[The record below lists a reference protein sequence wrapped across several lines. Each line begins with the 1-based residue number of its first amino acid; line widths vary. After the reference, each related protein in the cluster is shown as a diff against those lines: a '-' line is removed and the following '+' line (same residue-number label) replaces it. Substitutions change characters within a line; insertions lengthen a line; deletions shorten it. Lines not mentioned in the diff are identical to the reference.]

1 MQNFISVS
9 TIFCKI
15 ICKFIEITLMQV
27 CGWVWW
33 WTKALS
39 EISPLINCSNNIQIS
54 SLNIHSVCI
63 NPCTSSKRPSLA
75 SSFSLKIRWVSPNLW
90 VGCWR
95 WGASLPLL
103 QIVFTVFWHSILR
116 RFIISWK
123 RKLATLMHQQK
134 RWQSVFVFNSKRPLL
149 GWRKSS
155 SHSPSSPSKS

>member
-95 WGASLPLL
+95 WEASLPFFKLGN
-103 QIVFTVFWHSILR
+103 
-116 RFIISWK
+116 ISWMVLPYFVCHSTQYSK
-123 RKLATLMHQQK
+123 EMHNFMK
-134 RWQSVFVFNSKRPLL
+134 KKTCDN
-149 GWRKSS
+149 
-155 SHSPSSPSKS
+155 